1 MWMEK
6 SLTFAPT
13 DKKPSSFINCIYQ
26 TYKKI
31 LDNFFI
37 GMIYFVAQKNN
48 GKSNKLKTTK

>member
-1 MWMEK
+1 MEK

-48 GKSNKLKTTK
+48 GKSNKLETTK